1 MPDLRSFSRRI
12 VLRGQ
17 KIQDNAD
24 KLTRKVALVV
34 DQAVVSETPVDTG
47 RARSNWIVA
56 LDEPADSTISAYAP
70 GKGGSTGSSN
80 IQAALDQGRKAIAGY
95 KTGKEIHI
103 CNNLPYIQ
111 RLNDGYS
118 HQAGKHYVE
127 RATVEA
133 AQAVQSF
140 KLVE

>member
-12 VLRGQ
+12 VLRG
-17 KIQDNAD
+17 KNIQDNAD
-24 KLTRKVALVV
+24 KLTRKVALAV
-34 DQAVVSETPVDTG
+34 DQAVVSATPVDTG

-56 LDEPADSTISAYAP
+56 LDDAPEDVIAAYIP
-70 GKGGSTGSSN
+70 GKDGSTGGSN
-80 IQAALDQGRKAIAGY
+80 TQAALDQGQKAVAGY

-111 RLNDGYS
+111 RLNDGWS
-118 HQAGKHYVE
+118 KQAGKQYVE
-127 RATVEA
+127 RATLEA